1 MANFNVTWT
10 VQLASSASAECV
22 PAAAAA
28 DLADTD
34 DERVVERWEPGEIIS
49 EEEEGDEEEEGEE
62 ESARKHGGGRSRE
75 DFLGRRTRNSI
86 RRRRGRRRGR
96 QGAQVGS

>member
-1 MANFNVTWT
+1 MTWT
-10 VQLASSASAECV
+10 VQLASSGSTSH
-22 PAAAAA
+22 

-49 EEEEGDEEEEGEE
+49 EEEEEDEDEDKDCGD
-62 ESARKHGGGRSRE
+62 KKKRE

-86 RRRRGRRRGR
+86 RRRRGRRRDR
-96 QGAQVGS
+96 KNAQVRR